1 MLKIYASNMN
11 MTTKP
16 IKRSESIVKLSREH
30 HFGLL
35 FGWKIRQGL
44 KNNTAPD
51 RIVSYAKYFWKHHL
65 QPHFR
70 EEEEIL
76 FIPSDDSLV
85 MRAKKEHI
93 LIHQYIETL
102 SLIQDI
108 PLREQLHQLVDQLD
122 KHIRFEERELFP
134 HLEKILMPDQL
145 ELIGKQLKEA
155 SGPEEEDRFE
165 DAFWNLKSS
174 L

>member
-1 MLKIYASNMN
+1 

-30 HFGLL
+30 HLSLL

-44 KNNTAPD
+44 KNNTDPK
-51 RIVSYAKYFWKHHL
+51 RIVPYAEYFWEHHL
-65 QPHFR
+65 LPHFK

-76 FIPSDDSLV
+76 FIPATDPLV
-85 MRAKKEHI
+85 LRAKKEHI
-93 LIHQYIETL
+93 LLQQSIKML
-102 SLIQDI
+102 SSVFDI
-108 PLREQLHQLVDQLD
+108 PLKEQLQHLVDQLD

-134 HLEKILMPDQL
+134 HLEKILTPDQL
-145 ELIGKQLKEA
+145 DLIGKKLQEA
-155 SGPEEEDRFE
+155 SGPEEDRFE

>member
-1 MLKIYASNMN
+1 MN

-30 HFGLL
+30 HFSLL

-44 KNNTAPD
+44 KNNTAPE
-51 RIVSYAKYFWKHHL
+51 RIVPYALYFLKNHL
-65 QPHFR
+65 LPHFK

-76 FIPSDDSLV
+76 FVPASDSLV
-85 MRAKKEHI
+85 MRAKKEH
-93 LIHQYIETL
+93 TA
-102 SLIQDI
+102 IQHLVEELPI
-108 PLREQLHQLVDQLD
+108 TKGIQLTEQLRRLADDLD

-134 HLEKILMPDQL
+134 HLEKILMADQL
-145 ELIGKQLKEA
+145 ELIGQQLKEA
-155 SGPEEEDRFE
+155 SGPEEKDSYTDE
-165 DAFWNLKSS
+165 FWNLKSS

>member
-1 MLKIYASNMN
+1 MN

-30 HFGLL
+30 HFSLL

-44 KNNTAPD
+44 KNNTDPQ
-51 RIVSYAKYFWKHHL
+51 RIVPYAEYFWEHHL
-65 QPHFR
+65 LPHFK

-76 FIPSDDSLV
+76 FIPTTDPLILK
-85 MRAKKEHI
+85 AKKEHI
-93 LIHQYIETL
+93 LIHQYIENL
-102 SLIQDI
+102 SSASDI
-108 PLREQLHQLVDQLD
+108 PLKEQLQHLVEQLD

-134 HLEKILMPDQL
+134 HLEKILLPDQL
-145 ELIGKQLKEA
+145 ILIGKKLKEA

>member
-1 MLKIYASNMN
+1 MS

-30 HFGLL
+30 HFSLL

-44 KNNTAPD
+44 KNNTASE
-51 RIVSYAKYFWKHHL
+51 RIVSYVLYFL
-65 QPHFR
+65 QNNLLPHFK

-76 FIPSDDSLV
+76 FVPGSDSLV

-93 LIHQYIETL
+93 
-102 SLIQDI
+102 SIQHLVEELPI
-108 PLREQLHQLVDQLD
+108 MKAIQLAEQLRRLADELD

-134 HLEKILMPDQL
+134 HLEKILMADQL
-145 ELIGKQLKEA
+145 ELIGQQLKEA
-155 SGPEEEDRFE
+155 SGPEEKDSYADE
-165 DAFWNLKSS
+165 FWNLKSS